1 VYLSA
6 GRRTFLKRVIPCCAL
21 GLGVVAFGMEP
32 SGDGAEQADK
42 DEKDKEKDK
51 KPDAAK
57 EEEVFQPG
65 GDVKPPKLTH
75 YVEPE
80 FSPKSKEAFVEGVV
94 RISTVI
100 TSQGEPSAF
109 RVVSGLN
116 AEEDRTAVE
125 ALKKWRFQPGTKNGR
140 PVNVRV
146 TVEVEFHLL

>member
-1 VYLSA
+1 MYLSA
-6 GRRTFLKRVIPCCAL
+6 GRRTFLKSFTRYCVL
-21 GLGVVAFGMEP
+21 GLGVVAFGTER
-32 SGDGAEQADK
+32 SGNGAEQD
-42 DEKDKEKDK
+42 KDKEKEK

-57 EEEVFQPG
+57 QEEIFQPG
-65 GDVKPPKLTH
+65 GDVKVPKLTH

-116 AEEDRTAVE
+116 AEEDRNAVE